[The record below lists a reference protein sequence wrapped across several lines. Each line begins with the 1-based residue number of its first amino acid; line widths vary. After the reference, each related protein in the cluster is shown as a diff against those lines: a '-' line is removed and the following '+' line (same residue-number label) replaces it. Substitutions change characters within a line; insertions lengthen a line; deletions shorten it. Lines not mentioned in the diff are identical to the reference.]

1 MSQSYTLL
9 DMLLYLTPIVHLPC
23 FEQSA
28 KEEVA
33 SAIDQLKEAESETKA
48 LRSMTQ
54 RMVLTQEEM
63 VSLITAQ
70 SSFSFFDM
78 NFNLFTTLQEEVV
91 LKRCWLARY
100 WGLAVQYGELPDK
113 SFKRKKFQIIFLIIL
128 ISHLRFE
135 KELVSVSLMKSS
147 IIHYS

>member
-100 WGLAVQYGELPDK
+100 WGLAVQYGELPDRI
-113 SFKRKKFQIIFLIIL
+113 FKRKKFQIISLIIL
-128 ISHLRFE
+128 ISHPTFE
-135 KELVSVSLMKSS
+135 KELVS
-147 IIHYS
+147 YP

>member
-100 WGLAVQYGELPDK
+100 WGLAVQYGELPDRIFTTTTTQPFFPSK
-113 SFKRKKFQIIFLIIL
+113 LGQARDETRKK
-128 ISHLRFE
+128 
-135 KELVSVSLMKSS
+135 
-147 IIHYS
+147 

>member
-48 LRSMTQ
+48 FRSMTQ

-113 SFKRKKFQIIFLIIL
+113 SFNRKKFQIIFLIIL

>member
-9 DMLLYLTPIVHLPC
+9 DMLLYLTSIVHLPC

-48 LRSMTQ
+48 FRSMTQ

-63 VSLITAQ
+63 VSLITAL
-70 SSFSFFDM
+70 SSFCFFDM

-135 KELVSVSLMKSS
+135 NELVSVSLMKSS